1 MKRILLTIAIPA
13 LFTTQLLAQEAENT
27 QDKLVIGFKAGMNYS
42 NVYDSQGEEFNAD
55 PKVGFAGGAFVSVP
69 IGKFLGVQ
77 PEILFSQK
85 GFSATG
91 TLLGS
96 PYYFTRTS
104 NYLDIP
110 LFVALKPAEFVTIL
124 VGPQF
129 SFLLKQKD
137 VFRNSA
143 TSSVQEQEFKNDN
156 IRKNTLCFVG
166 GLDFNF
172 KHFVIGTRAGWDVT
186 NNKGDGTSST
196 PRYKNVW
203 FQATLGV
210 RIY

>member
-1 MKRILLTIAIPA
+1 MKRILLTIAIPI
-13 LFTTQLLAQEAENT
+13 LFATQLMAQDDTQEKLA
-27 QDKLVIGFKAGMNYS
+27 IGFKAGMNYS
-42 NVYDSQGEEFNAD
+42 NVYDSQGEQFNAD
-55 PKVGFAGGAFVSVP
+55 PKVGFAGGAFVSIP
-69 IGKFLGVQ
+69 IGRYLGVQ
-77 PEILFSQK
+77 PEVLFSQK
-85 GFSATG
+85 GFSGTG

-96 PYYFTRTS
+96 SYYFTRTS

-110 LFVALKPAEFVTIL
+110 LFVAVKPLEFVTIL

-166 GLDFNF
+166 GVDFNF